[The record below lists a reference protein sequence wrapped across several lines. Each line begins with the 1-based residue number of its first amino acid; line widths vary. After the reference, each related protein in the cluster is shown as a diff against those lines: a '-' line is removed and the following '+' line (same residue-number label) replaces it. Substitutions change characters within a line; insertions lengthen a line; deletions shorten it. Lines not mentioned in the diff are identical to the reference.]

1 MYKMMLGLA
10 AGLTLLSGAAMA
22 DGSRGK
28 AASCCDAARPW
39 TGFYLGIGAGAGAT
53 VADVS
58 LGGFIGVD
66 GVGAEGAFG
75 TFVVGYDRMLTSRIV
90 GGVFADYDFAS
101 NVSTDVS
108 IDGFGFSLD
117 QKNTFSVG
125 TRLGVLSSPTTLW
138 YGTVGYTQTEFDLK
152 IAGLGTPDF
161 KGYFVGAGVESQLA
175 GGWNLRA
182 EYRFSQFDNET
193 FFDELSIEPSSHS
206 ARFALTYK
214 FGREEPTHAHAPM
227 K

>member
-39 TGFYLGIGAGAGAT
+39 TGFYLGTGGGAAAVVTEISADDLSFNGIGSEGVFAT
-53 VADVS
+53 V
-58 LGGFIGVD
+58 L
-66 GVGAEGAFG
+66 
-75 TFVVGYDRMLTSRIV
+75 VGYDRMLTSRVV
-90 GGVFADYDFAS
+90 GGIFADYDFAS
-101 NVSTDVS
+101 NVSTDFS
-108 IDGFGFSLD
+108 IENSGISAE
-117 QKNTFSVG
+117 QRNTFSLG
-125 TRLGVLSSPTTLW
+125 ARLGVLSSPTTLW

-152 IAGLGTPDF
+152 AVGLGTPDF
-161 KGYFVGAGVESQLA
+161 KGFFVGGGVESQLH

-182 EYRFSQFDNET
+182 EYRFSQYDSET
-193 FFDELSIEPSSHS
+193 FFESFNLEPSAHS
-206 ARFALTYK
+206 ARLAVTYK
-214 FGREEPTHAHAPM
+214 WGREEAAHGHAPM